1 MTILAADQPLSN
13 RTFHRKTRRLL
24 WTVAFLFVPLA
35 AVGSWCSAPVGADQP
50 DSAGPGVVPRQN
62 AASLMEL
69 RGETM
74 GTTYLVKIYGVDGI
88 DRDLALDID
97 AELRQ
102 INDQMSTYLKSS
114 ELSRFNA
121 SDSTDWFD
129 VSPETAMVVQASLR
143 VARAT
148 DGAFDVTVGPLV
160 ELWNFG
166 PGKTRRR
173 VPTGAEIAET
183 RQLVGYEN
191 LDSRLEPAGLKK
203 SVPGLRVDLS
213 AIAKGHGVDRV
224 VALLNSKGAENVFVE
239 IGGEIRTTG
248 RKGAEPWMVGIQK
261 PDAATNVIQV
271 AHALSGGSIATSGD
285 YRNFFSHDGKRYSH
299 TIDASTGRPVDH
311 QTASVTV
318 IADDCMQ
325 ADAWATAINVLGA
338 DEGLT
343 VAREN
348 GLSVLVISRN
358 DDSYS
363 VTGTGVLA
371 QYADASVGSADDP
384 ADASTALPVMLLT
397 MLIFGCI
404 VVAMAV
410 GVIFGRKAISGS
422 CGGLNAQMNDDGST
436 SCSMCGTPS
445 DACKELRAKVK
456 KKPKLDPLEG

>member
-1 MTILAADQPLSN
+1 MTTSAADQPTSK
-13 RTFHRKTRRLL
+13 RTFNRKTRRIL
-24 WTVAFLFVPLA
+24 WTVAFLFVSLTA
-35 AVGSWCSAPVGADQP
+35 
-50 DSAGPGVVPRQN
+50 AGPWCGTPAFAQDAGSSSVSEPDAAGV
-62 AASLMEL
+62 MEL

-74 GTTYLVKIYGVDGI
+74 GTTYMVKVYGADGI
-88 DRDLALDID
+88 GQDLALDID

-102 INDQMSTYLKSS
+102 VNDQMSTYLKSS

-121 SDSTDWFD
+121 SESTEWFD
-129 VSPETAMVVQASLR
+129 VSSDTALVVQAALKISL
-143 VARAT
+143 AT
-148 DGAFDVTVGPLV
+148 DGAFDPTVGPLV

-166 PGKTRRR
+166 PGKTDGG
-173 VPTGAEIAET
+173 VPAEAEIAKT
-183 RQLVGYEN
+183 RRLVGYRN
-191 LDSRLEPAGLKK
+191 LEARLDPAGLKK
-203 SVPGLRVDLS
+203 SVSGLRVDLS

-224 VALLNSKGAENVFVE
+224 VKLLNSKGAQDVFVE

-248 RKGAEPWMVGIQK
+248 QKGADPWMVGIQK
-261 PDAATNVIQV
+261 PDAATNEIQV
-271 AHALSGGSIATSGD
+271 AHPLSGGSIATSGD
-285 YRNFFSHDGKRYSH
+285 YRNYFSEDGKRYSH

-338 DEGLT
+338 DKGLDA
-343 VAREN
+343 AREN
-348 GLSVLVISRN
+348 DLSVLVISR
-358 DDSYS
+358 DDAGYA

-371 QYADASVGSADDP
+371 PYADIATAGQVAES
-384 ADASTALPVMLLT
+384 STAFPVMLLT

-422 CGGLNAQMNDDGST
+422 CGGLNAQTHDDGST
-436 SCSMCGTPS
+436 SCTMCGTPS
-445 DACKELRAKVK
+445 DACKELRAAVK